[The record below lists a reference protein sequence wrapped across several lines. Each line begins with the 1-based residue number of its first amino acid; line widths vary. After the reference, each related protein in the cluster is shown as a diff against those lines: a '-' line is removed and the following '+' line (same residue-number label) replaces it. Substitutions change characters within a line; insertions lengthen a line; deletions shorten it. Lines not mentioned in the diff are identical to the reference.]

1 MERVEC
7 GDMNWIV
14 KDRIIAFSGPY
25 EVSEVIDGVKTLTP
39 DDYMEMFRELHVDTV
54 VRLNRPSYDK
64 FRFTRNGFRF
74 YDLYFPDGGLPE
86 CRLRVLF

>member
-1 MERVEC
+1 
-7 GDMNWIV
+7 MNWIV

-25 EVSEVIDGVKTLTP
+25 AVSEVIDGVKTLIP
-39 DDYMEMFRELHVDTV
+39 DDYTEMFRELHVDAV

-64 FRFTRNGFRF
+64 SRFTRSGFRF

-86 CRLRVLF
+86 CNLRLFH